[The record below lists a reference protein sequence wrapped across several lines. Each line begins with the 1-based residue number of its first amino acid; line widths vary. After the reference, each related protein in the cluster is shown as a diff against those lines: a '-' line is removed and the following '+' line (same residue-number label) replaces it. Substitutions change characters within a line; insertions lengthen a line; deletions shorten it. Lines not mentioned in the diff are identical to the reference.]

1 MKETIE
7 VEGERDLQ
15 INRIRILD
23 KRLKSLEQ
31 QIHDMLEVQ
40 IKNTQVLHLCSCRF
54 AWCVW
59 LKQYNY
65 IVSSRDVQG
74 HYQYTLCLLNFVII
88 GFHM

>member
-40 IKNTQVLHLCSCRF
+40 IKNTQVLNLC
-54 AWCVW
+54 
-59 LKQYNY
+59 
-65 IVSSRDVQG
+65 
-74 HYQYTLCLLNFVII
+74 
-88 GFHM
+88 

>member
-40 IKNTQVLHLCSCRF
+40 IKNTQVLHLCSCKF
-54 AWCVW
+54 WI
-59 LKQYNY
+59 Y
-65 IVSSRDVQG
+65 IYVNAGLLGVCGWSS
-74 HYQYTLCLLNFVII
+74 II
-88 GFHM
+88 I